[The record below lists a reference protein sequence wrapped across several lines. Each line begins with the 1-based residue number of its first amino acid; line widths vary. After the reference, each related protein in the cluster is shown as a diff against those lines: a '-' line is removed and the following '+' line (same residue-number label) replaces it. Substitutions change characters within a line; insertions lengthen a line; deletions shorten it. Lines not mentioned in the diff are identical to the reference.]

1 MELASRIF
9 SILLG
14 LAVMVFFLWPVT
26 IPVGFEEAW
35 WARQQITSRSKPT
48 PPQTAAAPS
57 AEPAPPQSAAP
68 EAEQA
73 PPPPQAV
80 QPPVATQ
87 AVPPQAASP
96 ETSPHAVLPGAG
108 EGKRTLLAN
117 EKAEAERL
125 AALNA
130 KDPANAAPLPKTKL
144 YYRVTVRDGGT
155 LLSSGIVIRL
165 GGIAAR
171 DADTTC
177 KDKDGKVWP
186 CGAAAKSALT
196 RLIRTR
202 AVTCELPK
210 SGEQKDFAAHCTVAG
225 TDLAT
230 WMVRQGWAEPK
241 EPAERA
247 LAEAAQAAKQ
257 EHAGLW
263 REAE

>member
-26 IPVGFEEAW
+26 IPVGFGEAW
-35 WARQQITSRSKPT
+35 WARQQIASRSNPSSD
-48 PPQTAAAPS
+48 QTAAAPPAELASPPLQSTPIAALPS
-57 AEPAPPQSAAP
+57 A
-68 EAEQA
+68 
-73 PPPPQAV
+73 
-80 QPPVATQ
+80 
-87 AVPPQAASP
+87 PPQAASP
-96 ETSPHAVLPGAG
+96 EASPHAVQPGAG
-108 EGKRTLLAN
+108 VGKRTLLAS

-130 KDPANAAPLPKTKL
+130 KGAAGGTPPAKTKL

-155 LLSSGIVIRL
+155 LLSGGVVIRL

-171 DADTTC
+171 DAEATC
-177 KDKDGKVWP
+177 KGKDGKPWR

-196 RLIRTR
+196 HLIRTR

-210 SGEQKDFAAHCTVAG
+210 SGEQTKSGEQKDFAARCTVAG
-225 TDLAT
+225 ADLST

-241 EPAERA
+241 EPSERP

-263 REAE
+263 RGAE